1 MKIII
6 TGGSGLLGQYLN
18 INLSREHSILTV
30 YNNSTGNCTEYN
42 CIKSDLFNT
51 DYLSE
56 VMKSFRP
63 DLFIHTA
70 AVSRPEDCDKLPI
83 DYVININYK
92 LTKFLTDHCN
102 RIKCRLIFTST
113 DLVYD
118 GDSNKI
124 HRESSIPK
132 PVSLYAQT
140 KLKSENYIRE
150 NSNDYIVLR
159 TSLLYGIGLN
169 GSTCNFHNM
178 INSFKNGK
186 KVRLFYD
193 QFRTPLSLHNAAE
206 MISEIAKADIKN
218 VTMNFGGSERVSRS
232 DIGEMVCRKFN
243 FDIDLI
249 ERTSLIDSVNKNKVI
264 DVSMNTDL
272 LRSLGLRQMS
282 IEESLKKIL
291 SEIDIIKT

>member
-1 MKIII
+1 MKILI

-63 DLFIHTA
+63 DLLIHTA
-70 AVSRPEDCDKLPI
+70 AVSRPEDCDKLPF
-83 DYVININYK
+83 DYVININYN
-92 LTKFLTDHCN
+92 LTKYLTDYCN
-102 RIKCRLIFTST
+102 ELKCRLIFTST

-118 GDSNKI
+118 GDSDTI
-124 HRESSIPK
+124 HRENSIPK

-140 KLKSENYIRE
+140 KLDSENYIIE

-169 GSTCNFHNM
+169 DSTCNFHNM
-178 INSFKNGK
+178 INSFKIGE

-206 MISEIAKADIKN
+206 MISEIAKSDIKN

-232 DIGEMVCRKFN
+232 DIGEMVCKKFN

-249 ERTSLIDSVNKNKVI
+249 EKTSLKDSVIKNKVI
-264 DVSMNTDL
+264 DVSMNTEM
-272 LRSLGLRQMS
+272 LRSLGLRQIS
-282 IEESLKKIL
+282 IEESLEKIL
-291 SEIDIIKT
+291 TEIDIVKT